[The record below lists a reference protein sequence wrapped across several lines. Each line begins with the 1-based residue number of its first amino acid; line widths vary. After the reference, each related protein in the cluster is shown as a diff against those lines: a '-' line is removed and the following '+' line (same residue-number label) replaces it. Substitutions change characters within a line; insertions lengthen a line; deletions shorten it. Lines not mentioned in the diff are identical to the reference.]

1 MPAFGIL
8 PIAESAIA
16 NGCLGE
22 RRFRCAT
29 CLPMIRLVPD
39 TSVGV
44 GILRGST
51 EFSLGVKMKKHL
63 AILLLVSPS
72 VVLAAGSTINFRGQ
86 VNSQT
91 CQVMV
96 DGAANPVVLLPT
108 VATGD
113 LAATGASAGETPF
126 VVSVSGCTASA
137 TDKLKVKTQFLASA
151 ATSGNNIPNL
161 GSAKNV
167 ALQLRKSVGGDPISL
182 VGGSGVSVEGLE
194 IAAGSTSASHTF
206 AVRYVAEGGAAE
218 AGSVIGSVQ
227 YALDYF

>member
-1 MPAFGIL
+1 
-8 PIAESAIA
+8 
-16 NGCLGE
+16 
-22 RRFRCAT
+22 
-29 CLPMIRLVPD
+29 
-39 TSVGV
+39 
-44 GILRGST
+44 
-51 EFSLGVKMKKHL
+51 MKKHL

-113 LAATGASAGETPF
+113 LAAAGTSAGETPF

-137 TDKLKVKTQFLASA
+137 TDKLKIKTQFLASA

-182 VGGSGVSVEGLE
+182 VAGSGVSVEGLE
-194 IAAGSTSASHTF
+194 IAAGGTSASHTF

>member
-1 MPAFGIL
+1 
-8 PIAESAIA
+8 
-16 NGCLGE
+16 
-22 RRFRCAT
+22 
-29 CLPMIRLVPD
+29 MIHLVPD
-39 TSVGV
+39 VSVGV

-51 EFSLGVKMKKHL
+51 EFSLGVNMKKHL

-72 VVLAAGSTINFRGQ
+72 LVLAAGSTINFRGQ

-113 LAATGASAGETPF
+113 LAAAGTSAGETPF

-137 TDKLKVKTQFLASA
+137 VDKPKDKLKIKTQFLASA

-161 GSAKNV
+161 GTAKNV

-182 VGGSGVSVEGLE
+182 VGGSAVSVEGLE
-194 IAAGSTSASHTF
+194 VAAGSTSASHTF

>member
-1 MPAFGIL
+1 
-8 PIAESAIA
+8 
-16 NGCLGE
+16 
-22 RRFRCAT
+22 
-29 CLPMIRLVPD
+29 
-39 TSVGV
+39 
-44 GILRGST
+44 
-51 EFSLGVKMKKHL
+51 MKKHL

-72 VVLAAGSTINFRGQ
+72 LVLAAGSTINFRGQ

-113 LAATGASAGETPF
+113 LSAAGTSAGETPF

-137 TDKLKVKTQFLASA
+137 VDKPKDKLKIKTQFLASA

-161 GSAKNV
+161 GTAKNV

-182 VGGSGVSVEGLE
+182 VGGSAVSVEGLE
-194 IAAGSTSASHTF
+194 VAAGSTSASHTF